1 MGCDIIMHSQVK
13 KDGKWIWHDKS
24 IYDGRNYTLY
34 GILDG
39 TRGTEYP
46 PIAGHKGFPEDSEDK
61 LRPSN
66 GWDHDYTTESGVYL
80 GYAGVSFLSLT
91 ELESFN
97 WHQPISKSNPGWGLM
112 SEGEFYT
119 EVMMYLRACAENY
132 GGPDNVRIVFG
143 YSV

>member
-13 KDGKWIWHDKS
+13 KEGKWVWHDEN
-24 IYDGRNYTLY
+24 IFDDRNYTLY
-34 GILDG
+34 GILSG

-46 PIAGHKGFPEDSEDK
+46 AISDLKGYPVDSEDK
-61 LRPSN
+61 LKKPSAY
-66 GWDHDYTTESGVYL
+66 DYDYVTELGVDL
-80 GYAGVSFLSLT
+80 GYAGVSYLSLT

-97 WHQPISKSNPGWGLM
+97 WHQPSSKDNLDWGLL
-112 SEGEFYT
+112 SEGNFYT
-119 EVMMYLRACAENY
+119 QVMAYLRACAETY